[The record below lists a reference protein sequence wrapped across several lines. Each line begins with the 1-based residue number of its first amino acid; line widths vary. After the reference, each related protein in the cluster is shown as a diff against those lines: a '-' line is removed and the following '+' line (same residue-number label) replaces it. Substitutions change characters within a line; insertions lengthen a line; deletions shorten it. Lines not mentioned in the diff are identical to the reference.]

1 MVLTLMLAT
10 LWVWVVG
17 NFVAFA
23 FPPIAPLLLG
33 ILTL

>member
-10 LWVWVVG
+10 LWLLVVG

-33 ILTL
+33 ILAL